1 MQVEAAHLCYLVG
14 GVLPQV
20 YDASARMCLLG
31 ADHRSAPHTLA
42 SLPALQRTEVLEWA
56 KLPGA
61 HSLCLSVHHLNVVV
75 PCHHVVEGLLFFLP
89 LKVQGFIN
97 TAVGR
102 VSTDCSQDHFCIT
115 RVS

>member
-20 YDASARMCLLG
+20 YDPGARMCLLG
-31 ADHRSAPHTLA
+31 ADHRAAPHILA

-61 HSLCLSVHHLNVVV
+61 HSPWLSICHLHLVSIPPPHCLAS
-75 PCHHVVEGLLFFLP
+75 
-89 LKVQGFIN
+89 
-97 TAVGR
+97 
-102 VSTDCSQDHFCIT
+102 
-115 RVS
+115 

>member
-20 YDASARMCLLG
+20 YEAGARMCLLG
-31 ADHRSAPHTLA
+31 ADHRAAPHSLA

-61 HSLCLSVHHLNVVV
+61 PSPWLPHHHLHPGSPGPQIV
-75 PCHHVVEGLLFFLP
+75 
-89 LKVQGFIN
+89 
-97 TAVGR
+97 
-102 VSTDCSQDHFCIT
+102 
-115 RVS
+115 